1 METIVVLTIPADHAA
16 FAGHF
21 PGNPIVPGVV
31 LLDESL
37 HSIATALAAPVA
49 QCTIVAAKFL
59 SAAHPGESLQ
69 LHFEHGDQQRVSFTI
84 HAADRRIATGVVS
97 IPTLAVRPSAG

>member
-1 METIVVLTIPADHAA
+1 MQTVVMLTIPADHAA

-37 HSIATALAAPVA
+37 HSIAALLAVPVA

-59 SAAHPGESLQ
+59 SSAHPGESLQ
-69 LHFEHGDQQRVSFTI
+69 LHFERGDQQRVGFTI
-84 HAADRRIATGVVS
+84 DATDRRIASGVVS
-97 IPTLAVRPSAG
+97 IPTLAVRPNAG